1 VAQLC
6 HYTDELAQLGTEV
19 LLVSFSSQGYAHRW
33 IEETCSPFH
42 LLLDREREVYRA
54 YGLGSSLLRSWSP
67 KIVWSYI
74 KFLTSGRKWRGIQGN
89 SAQLGGDFIIDA
101 GGIVRLAYRSRDP
114 ADRPAVEKL
123 MDILRRM
130 EPERE

>member
-1 VAQLC
+1 M
-6 HYTDELAQLGTEV
+6 
-19 LLVSFSSQGYAHRW
+19 
-33 IEETCSPFH
+33 
-42 LLLDREREVYRA
+42 
-54 YGLGSSLLRSWSP
+54 
-67 KIVWSYI
+67 WSYV
-74 KFLTSGRKWRGIQGN
+74 KFLSSGRKWRGIQGN

-101 GGIVRLAYRSRDP
+101 GGIVRLAYRSGDP